1 MKIITM
7 KFSRFFSVFA
17 QLMIAVFAS
26 PIMAQDS
33 DNGLKIVT
41 EPENITLDVGQEIQ
55 LKAMLVNADGEVQP
69 DTMLYFSRARRS
81 LSVTR
86 GGLMKALEPGSFTVI
101 VYKTAQGDHPVMRK
115 NVTVNVNFPKLDRIV
130 FNDVPS
136 KMYEGTSFQVESRIY
151 DVLDFKREDLE
162 ISDYSSSND
171 KVATVDRFGRLQA
184 KSTGKTKLTAK
195 IEGVTET
202 QEIEVIK
209 NPVTSIE
216 ISLEEDV
223 ARTGD
228 VLTIN
233 AVAKDKKGNIVSNAP
248 IVYSFTARP
257 DDARG
262 EAAPAQIEQNGK
274 FVANKS
280 GLYTIMARNAGS
292 ITETTVKINPRN
304 VQREVEILGNAKV
317 TDVPTS
323 DLWVWEGVDGRD
335 YAATGTHVGRG
346 EAFFWDVTDPEN
358 MVAIDTITVDARVVN
373 DVKVSE
379 DGKIAVISREGASDR
394 KNGLVILDVTDPS
407 NVEILSRFDDGLTGG
422 VHNVFIYEDHIYA
435 INNGRRYDI
444 INIEDP
450 KNPYRVSQ
458 FEMDTPGHAVHD
470 VWIED
475 GIAYSSNW
483 TDGVVAVDVGSK
495 LGGDME
501 SIGGSPENP
510 KMLGSFTYP
519 SGWNHAAFPFKSK
532 SSDNFYIAAGDEA
545 FPGGIPAGWIHF
557 FKLNNWEEAEEVA
570 RYEVPEAGTHNIWVK
585 DDIMYV
591 AYYQGGLR
599 IVDVSGELMGN
610 LYDQGREIAK
620 FQPSVNEGIGP
631 NQPMSWGPQPYKDMI
646 FVSDM
651 NSGLWA
657 IKLKP
662 VQGTASN

>member
-1 MKIITM
+1 MNLKTM
-7 KFSRFFSVFA
+7 KFSRSANVIMLLLIA
-17 QLMIAVFAS
+17 LMTS
-26 PIMAQDS
+26 PLVAQDT
-33 DNGLKIVT
+33 DEGLKIII
-41 EPENITLDVGQEIQ
+41 EPEDFSLDVGQEMQ
-55 LKAMLVNADGEVQP
+55 LNAKLVDADGTVQP

-86 GGLMKALEPGSFTVI
+86 SGLMKALEPGEFTVI
-101 VYKTAQGDHPVMRK
+101 VYKTAQGDNPVMRK
-115 NVTVNVNFPKLDRIV
+115 NITVNVNYPKLDRIV
-130 FNDVPS
+130 FNDIPE
-136 KMYEGTSFQVESRIY
+136 KLYEGTSFQVETRVY
-151 DVLDFKREDLE
+151 DVLDFKRDDLE
-162 ISDYSSSND
+162 VTDFSSSNS
-171 KVATVDRFGRLQA
+171 KVATIDRFGRIQA
-184 KSTGKTKLTAK
+184 KSTGKFKLTAQ
-195 IEGVTET
+195 IERVTKTWEG
-202 QEIEVIK
+202 EVVK
-209 NPVTSIE
+209 NPVTE
-216 ISLEEDV
+216 LEVSVDEDV

-228 VLTIN
+228 VLTIT
-233 AVAKDKKGNIVSNAP
+233 ATAKDKKGNVVADAP
-248 IVYSFTARP
+248 IVYSFTANP
-257 DDARG
+257 DDERG
-262 EAAPAQIEQNGK
+262 NAAPAQIKQNGK

-280 GLYTIMARNAGS
+280 GLYTIMVRNAGT
-292 ITETTVKINPRN
+292 IAETTVKINPRN
-304 VQREVEILGNAKV
+304 VQREVEVLGNAKV

-335 YAATGTHVGRG
+335 YAVTGTHVGRG
-346 EAFFWDVTDPEN
+346 EAFFWDVTDPTN
-358 MVAIDTITVDARVVN
+358 MIAIDTITVDARVVN

-379 DGKIAVISREGASDR
+379 DGKIAVISREGASNR
-394 KNGLVILDVTDPS
+394 KNGLVILDVTNPS
-407 NVEILSRFDDGLTGG
+407 DVQIISRYDDGLTGG

-450 KNPYRVSQ
+450 ANPYRVSQ
-458 FEMDTPGHAVHD
+458 FELDTPGHAVHD

-495 LGGDME
+495 LDGDMQ
-501 SIGGSPENP
+501 SVGGSPENP

-532 SSDNFYIAAGDEA
+532 SADKFYIAAGDEA

-557 FKLNNWEEAEEVA
+557 FELNSWEEAEEVA
-570 RYEVPEAGTHNIWVK
+570 RYEVPEAGTHNIWIK
-585 DDIMYV
+585 DDVMYV

-620 FQPSVNEGIGP
+620 FEPKVDEGIGP
-631 NQPMSWGPQPYKDMI
+631 NSPMSWGPQPYKDMI

-662 VQGTASN
+662 IQGTASN

>member
-1 MKIITM
+1 MRN
-7 KFSRFFSVFA
+7 SRLTTVFVLLLVTILA
-17 QLMIAVFAS
+17 RPVT
-26 PIMAQDS
+26 AQDS
-33 DNGLKIVT
+33 ENGLRIVT
-41 EPENITLDVGQEIQ
+41 EPGKIILDVGQELQ
-55 LKAMLVNADGEVQP
+55 LNAKLVNAEGKVQP
-69 DTMLYFSRARRS
+69 DTMLYFSRASRS

-86 GGLMKALEPGSFTVI
+86 SGLMKALQPGSFSVI
-101 VYKTAQGDHPVMRK
+101 VYKTAQGDHPIMRK
-115 NVTVNVNFPKLDRIV
+115 TVNVDINFPELDRIV
-130 FNDVPS
+130 FNNIPQ
-136 KMYEGTSFQVESRIY
+136 KMYKGTSFQIESRVY

-162 ISDYSSSND
+162 VSDYSSSNN

-184 KSTGKTKLTAK
+184 KSTGKTKVTAK
-195 IEGVTET
+195 IKGIAKT
-202 QEIEVIK
+202 QEIEVVE

-216 ISLEEDV
+216 ISLDKDI

-228 VLTIN
+228 VLNIK
-233 AVAKDKKGNIVSNAP
+233 ALAKDKKGNTISDAP
-248 IVYSFTARP
+248 IIYSFTARP

-280 GLYTIMARNAGS
+280 GLYTIMARNSGS
-292 ITETTVKINPRN
+292 IAEITVKINPRN
-304 VQREVEILGNAKV
+304 VNQEVVVLGNAKV

-373 DVKVSE
+373 DVKVSA

-394 KNGLVILDVTDPS
+394 KNGLVILDVTDPG

-458 FEMDTPGHAVHD
+458 FELDTPGHAVHD

-545 FPGGIPAGWIHF
+545 FPGGVPAGWIHF

-620 FQPSVNEGIGP
+620 FQPRVTEGIGP

>member
-1 MKIITM
+1 MKTPRTTSVLALII
-7 KFSRFFSVFA
+7 
-17 QLMIAVFAS
+17 IALIVAPAS
-26 PIMAQDS
+26 AQDT
-33 DNGLKIVT
+33 DNGLRIVLDN
-41 EPENITLDVGQEIQ
+41 ENITLDVGQEVQ
-55 LKAMLVNADGEVQP
+55 LNAKLINADGEVQP

-86 GGLMKALEPGSFTVI
+86 NGLMKALQPGSFTII

-115 NVTVNVNFPKLDRIV
+115 NITVNVNYPELDRIV
-130 FNDVPS
+130 FNDIPK
-136 KMYEGTSFQVESRIY
+136 KMYAGTSLQVETRIY
-151 DVLDFKREDLE
+151 DVLDFKRDDLE
-162 ISDYSSSND
+162 ISDFSSSNT
-171 KVATVDRFGRLQA
+171 KVAEVDRFGNLKA
-184 KSTGKTKLTAK
+184 KSPGKFKLTAK
-195 IEGVTET
+195 IEGITET
-202 QEIEVIK
+202 WEGHVVK
-209 NPVTSIE
+209 NPVTSVE
-216 ISLEEDV
+216 VSLDDDIV
-223 ARTGD
+223 RTGD
-228 VLTIN
+228 VLNIK
-233 AVAKDKKGNIVSNAP
+233 AVAKDKKGNVVEDAP
-248 IVYSFTARP
+248 FVYSFTARP
-257 DDARG
+257 DDSRG

-280 GLYTIMARNAGS
+280 GLYTIMVRNAN
-292 ITETTVKINPRN
+292 TFAETTVKINPRN
-304 VQREVEILGNAKV
+304 VRREIEILGNAKV

-346 EAFFWDVTDPEN
+346 EAFFWDVTDPTN
-358 MVAIDTITVDARVVN
+358 MIAIDTITVDARVVN

-379 DGKIAVISREGASDR
+379 DGRIAVISREGASNR
-394 KNGLVILDVTDPS
+394 KNGLVILDVTNPS
-407 NVEILSRFDDGLTGG
+407 DVKILSRFDDGLTGG
-422 VHNVFIYEDHIYA
+422 VHNVFIYENHIYA

-450 KNPYRVSQ
+450 TNPYRVSQ
-458 FEMDTPGHAVHD
+458 FELDTPGHAVHD

-483 TDGVVAVDVGSK
+483 ADGVVAVDVGSK
-495 LGGDME
+495 LGGDMQ

-510 KMLGSFTYP
+510 KLLGSFTYP

-570 RYEVPEAGTHNIWVK
+570 RYEVPEAGTHNIWIK

-620 FQPSVNEGIGP
+620 FLPSVNEGIGP
-631 NQPMSWGPQPYKDMI
+631 NSPMSWGPQPYKDMI